1 MNGINL
7 RAAFLLFAIGIG
19 TIPVHGQEDFLVT
32 FRDGTIVRSP
42 LKVPKLPWRRVDLQG
57 KLVAEELHLD
67 NVLKMELALT
77 PASHQLL
84 MIRKHLADLQSD
96 NYHAR
101 NEAEAGL
108 VKWGGQFIDVLTAA
122 RESPNAEVRYRV
134 GRVLKR
140 LQNKDA
146 KRIDADFDLVT
157 LANGDVVAGDMELE
171 FLYLEFQDQTYR
183 TRREEIRL
191 IERVAAAPETVNESW
206 VTGSFAAPAERF
218 YQPRDVHINFDQG
231 RLNETFAK
239 FEPIPLAY
247 VFRGAQLIAD
257 CGEEPATI
265 VTAGF
270 AVDQGRSRKNSA
282 ATMMDR
288 NTKKYLGAIQIDF
301 CQPGLEDVPAAVHRV
316 GCYIALV
323 DHPRDFVL
331 NAYSAE
337 HHLVA
342 SSEALEKTS
351 FLGVESSI
359 PIAYVRV
366 QPNRNLKVDVSEQ
379 DDNFVIDDLTFDQ
392 PQPVCRSV
400 NGHCI
405 ATLRDQSRLICESIR
420 FDPETSSW
428 IAIPL
433 GSLKSHAN
441 ELIFPLGDLATLSLP
456 ASEEAPSDEARAGA
470 VWGYFRDGTQLP
482 LDVTSNPW
490 TVSGH
495 PEWTVSRED
504 LSGIWGG
511 IGPLRFPCDEDLA
524 TGKTV
529 IVNPAERWLV
539 ADVQVEGGKVSWQ
552 SEGAELKE
560 PIELKNSTHAPD
572 TRSEFMAVEAPSIWW
587 HKPVDVQLAAGWVR
601 LKDGRKYAIGGDS
614 QIVLSAVE
622 AEAIVLQRG
631 PIEIRV
637 LWNEIDALAL
647 PDGE

>member
-1 MNGINL
+1 MIGINHQ
-7 RAAFLLFAIGIG
+7 AAFLLIAMVIGAL
-19 TIPVHGQEDFLVT
+19 PARGQEDFLVA
-32 FRDGTIVRSP
+32 FRDGTVIRTP
-42 LKVPKLPWRRVDLQG
+42 LTMSKLPWRRVDQQG
-57 KLVAEELHLD
+57 KLIAEELQLD
-67 NVLKMELALT
+67 NVVKMELALT

-140 LQNKDA
+140 LQGKDA
-146 KRIDADFDLVT
+146 KRVDADFDLVT
-157 LANGDVVAGDMELE
+157 LANGEIVAGDMELE
-171 FLYLEFQDQTYR
+171 ALDLQFQNQTFR
-183 TRREEIRL
+183 IRRDEIHW
-191 IERVAAAPETVNESW
+191 IERVVTAPEKANDSW
-206 VTGSFAAPAERF
+206 VNGASAAPADRF
-218 YQPRDVHINFDQG
+218 YQRSDVHINFDQG

-239 FEPIPLAY
+239 FEPIPRAY
-247 VFRGAQLIAD
+247 VFRGAKLMAD

-288 NTKKYLGAIQIDF
+288 NTRKYLGAIQVDF
-301 CQPGLEDVPAAVHRV
+301 CQPGLEDIPAAVHRV

-342 SSEALEKTS
+342 TSEALEKTS

-366 QPNRNLKVDVSEQ
+366 QPNRNLKVDISEQ
-379 DDNFVIDDLTFDQ
+379 DDNFVIDDLTFDR
-392 PQPVCRSV
+392 PQPLCRSV
-400 NGHCI
+400 SSHAI
-405 ATLRDQSRLICESIR
+405 ATLRDQSRILCESIR
-420 FDPETSSW
+420 FDPESSSF
-428 IAIPL
+428 IAVPI

-441 ELIFPLGDLATLSLP
+441 ELIVPLRDLASLSLP
-456 ASEEAPSDEARAGA
+456 AGEALSSDSRAGA

-482 LDVTSNPW
+482 LDVSSNPW

-511 IGPLRFPCDEDLA
+511 IGPLRFPYDEDLA

-539 ADVQVEGGKVSWQ
+539 ANVQVEAGQISWEA
-552 SEGAELKE
+552 EGAELRE
-560 PIELKNSTHAPD
+560 PIELKNSTHEPD
-572 TRSEFMAVEAPSIWW
+572 TRSEFIAAEAPSIWW
-587 HKPVDVQLAAGWVR
+587 HKPVDVQPGAGWVR
-601 LKDGRKYAIGGDS
+601 LKDGRKFAIDGDS
-614 QIVLSAVE
+614 PIALSSVDAD
-622 AEAIVLQRG
+622 AIVLQRG

-637 LWNEIDALAL
+637 PWDEIDALTL
-647 PDGE
+647 PGGE